1 MFSPSAL
8 VDLLHPA
15 VLAPWLL
22 GMVFGIFVGSTPGL
36 TATMAVALI
45 VPISYHLPPAA
56 GLALIIG
63 VSFTAI
69 FAGDIP
75 ATYLR
80 IPGTPASAAATLD
93 GHMMAR
99 QGKGRLALQLDLLCS
114 SIGGLIGVVLLVLV
128 APQLARFALQFTFYE
143 YFWLGL
149 LGLSMSALVSQSS
162 LFKGLTAAALGMLL
176 STVGVSAAVPR
187 FTLGSSE
194 LMNGLEVIPLMIGL
208 FGMAEVFRA
217 LSSDQSLAASA
228 AEKDE
233 PAPLMTTLL
242 TIWRHKL
249 TVVISS
255 LTGTV
260 VGALPGAG
268 ADIAAWAAYGVAQR
282 TSREPERFGKGI
294 EEGVI
299 APTSANNAAVG
310 GAWIP
315 ALVFGVP
322 GDAVTAIVL
331 PAMLV
336 YNVKPGP
343 RIFTDSGEVMQQLFA
358 IALLT
363 QVLLLPAG
371 LLGLRAFRLVLS
383 LPRAYILTGVMI
395 FSVVGSFAV
404 RQSMFDV
411 YVMLAAGLLG
421 WFLEARQVPVAP
433 VVLGLIL
440 GPIVE
445 DNLRRGMI
453 SGGGSFVPFITRP
466 YCLAM
471 IALLAVGLLAPL
483 AMRLKRRLGESPRQD
498 NDSFKPTSSA

>member
-1 MFSPSAL
+1 
-8 VDLLHPA
+8 
-15 VLAPWLL
+15 
-22 GMVFGIFVGSTPGL
+22 
-36 TATMAVALI
+36 
-45 VPISYHLPPAA
+45 
-56 GLALIIG
+56 
-63 VSFTAI
+63 
-69 FAGDIP
+69 
-75 ATYLR
+75 
-80 IPGTPASAAATLD
+80 
-93 GHMMAR
+93 
-99 QGKGRLALQLDLLCS
+99 
-114 SIGGLIGVVLLVLV
+114 
-128 APQLARFALQFTFYE
+128 
-143 YFWLGL
+143 
-149 LGLSMSALVSQSS
+149 
-162 LFKGLTAAALGMLL
+162 MLL
-176 STVGVSAAVPR
+176 STVGISAAVPR

-208 FGMAEVFRA
+208 FGVAEVFRA
-217 LSSDQSLAASA
+217 LSSGQSLAASA
-228 AEKDE
+228 ADKDQ
-233 PAPLMTTLL
+233 PASLLTTLL
-242 TIWRHKL
+242 TVWRHKL
-249 TVVISS
+249 TVVVSS

-268 ADIAAWAAYGVAQR
+268 ADIAAWGAYGVAQR
-282 TSREPERFGKGI
+282 TSREPERFGEGI

-331 PAMLV
+331 PAMMV

-343 RIFTDSGEVMQQLFA
+343 RIFIESGDVMQQLFA

-363 QVLLLPAG
+363 QILLLPAG
-371 LLGLRAFRLVLS
+371 MLGLRAFRLVLS
-383 LPRAYILTGVMI
+383 LPRAYILTGVMV

-421 WFLEARQVPVAP
+421 WFLESRQVPVAP

-453 SGGGSFVPFITRP
+453 SGGGSFVPFLTRP
-466 YCLAM
+466 YCLMM
-471 IALLAVGLLAPL
+471 IALLAAGLLAPL
-483 AMRLKRRLGESPRQD
+483 AVRRRTRLS
-498 NDSFKPTSSA
+498 